1 MTNNEAYVQGLT
13 ASENAVIANFT
24 QLMETGTSLRF
35 QSPQMEALRLK
46 LKDKLESSSPAEV
59 DPAEVDPAEVALLFE
74 RILTNG
80 PTFDLYHSK
89 LNKVSQAYE
98 GFMAYIHKITTDATS
113 PIGKKIEKDL
123 KTAIDF
129 IKQ

>member
-46 LKDKLESSSPAEV
+46 LKDKLESSS
-59 DPAEVDPAEVALLFE
+59 PAEVDPAEVALLFE

>member
-35 QSPQMEALRLK
+35 QSPQMEELRLK
-46 LKDKLESSSPAEV
+46 LKDKLESSSPT
-59 DPAEVDPAEVALLFE
+59 EVDPAEVALLFE

-80 PTFDLYHSK
+80 PTFDVYHTK
-89 LNKVSQAYE
+89 LDKVSQAYE
-98 GFMAYIHKITTDATS
+98 EFMKYIHKITMDATS

-123 KTAIDF
+123 KAAIDF